1 MKTPKTYLTRH
12 EDGRFTLFDGG
23 SPLTA
28 PVAREAAEREALRL
42 KIRLPLPVWDA
53 EAGRF
58 ESQLEVEWAAAARA
72 AEAAG
77 HGLSLADVD
86 AALAKWEAASD
97 AGDAGIV
104 RTSMIAALRNE
115 RRRLTAP
122 ASGVPSEEVQRGA

>member
-53 EAGRF
+53 ATARFVAPEPVGYAGMT
-58 ESQLEVEWAAAARA
+58 
-72 AEAAG
+72 
-77 HGLSLADVD
+77 LADVD
-86 AALAKWEAASD
+86 RALERWEAVVPV
-97 AGDAGIV
+97 GDAGPL